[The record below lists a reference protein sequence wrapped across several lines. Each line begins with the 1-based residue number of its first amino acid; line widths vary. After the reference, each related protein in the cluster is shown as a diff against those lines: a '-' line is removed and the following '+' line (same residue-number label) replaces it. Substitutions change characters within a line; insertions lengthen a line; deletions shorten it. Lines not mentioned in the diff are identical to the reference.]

1 MSVSNIIKKRT
12 AVMLLCGLSLASCA
26 NDPDFYDTAAIS
38 TYSSEL
44 PASGK
49 EPIGTASDTKFIDAV
64 TNFSE
69 TLFRGC
75 AKQGENLVLSPLS
88 VIYALTLTA
97 NGASGDT
104 LSEFNTLNSGIDVVQ
119 MNEYLYSLTERLEKT
134 ADSTVDIANSVWA
147 DNSGFSLNKEFAVVA
162 QKYYDAQ
169 VASVSFAD
177 RSTVNTINDWVSDNT
192 DGMIDKAV
200 DEIPAETVMLL
211 INTVLFDGAWEKEYE
226 DFDIYNENFTGYG
239 GTVTDTEF
247 LHSTENAYF
256 KVKNGSGF
264 SKAYKDG
271 YQFVAILPN
280 EGVDIY
286 DFVSTLDISDA
297 IDASVHGSEKV
308 ICAIPKFEYDTQ
320 ADLKRILMDMGLT
333 RAFSSEEAELS
344 GLGQTGE
351 NSLYLSSVL
360 QKAKITLNEHG
371 TRAAAVTEIMV
382 GTTAWHE
389 PNIITLNRP
398 FFYMILDGRT
408 EIPLFMGV
416 LAEMENGF
424 SK

>member
-1 MSVSNIIKKRT
+1 MSVSNIIKKGT

-26 NDPDFYDTAAIS
+26 NDPDFYDTAVIS
-38 TYSSEL
+38 TYSSKL

-49 EPIGTASDTKFIDAV
+49 DPVGITSDTQFIDAV

-69 TLFRGC
+69 TLFRSC
-75 AKQGENLVLSPLS
+75 VKQGENLVLSPLS

-97 NGASGDT
+97 NGASGNT
-104 LSEFNTLNSGIDVVQ
+104 LSEFNMLNSGIDVVQ

-134 ADSTVDIANSVWA
+134 VDSTVAIANSIWA
-147 DNSGFSLNKEFAVVA
+147 DSDGFSLNKEFGAIA
-162 QKYYDAQ
+162 EKYYDAQ
-169 VASVSFAD
+169 VASISFAD
-177 RSTVNTINDWVSDNT
+177 KSTVNTINDWVSDNT

-200 DEIPAETVMLL
+200 DEISPETVMLL

-226 DFDIYNENFTGYG
+226 DINIYNENFTGYG
-239 GTVTDTEF
+239 GAVTDTEF

-256 KVKNGSGF
+256 EVKNGSGF

-286 DFVSTLDISDA
+286 EFISTLDISDA

-320 ADLKRILMDMGLT
+320 ADLNQALMDMGLT
-333 RAFSSEEAELS
+333 RAFSSAEAELN
-344 GLGQTGE
+344 GLGQTGG
-351 NSLYLSSVL
+351 NSLFISSIF

-371 TRAAAVTEIMV
+371 TKAAAMTEVMV
-382 GTTAWHE
+382 AATSAAPWYE
-389 PNIITLNRP
+389 PKKITLDRP
-398 FFYMILDGRT
+398 FFYMIIDEST
-408 EIPLFMGV
+408 EIPLFIGV
-416 LAEMENGF
+416 LAEI
-424 SK
+424 KD